1 MASAIKNISYRTV
14 DQLLDAVRIDF
25 GSFQQAGDIDAAPL
39 IKLAQKINYELG
51 LKIYM
56 PKETIIEI
64 NNSRAKLP
72 ADFYQLQLAL
82 LCSHYREISTA
93 PWNGNVWLEQIVTE
107 TSGTTCDICQVTHT
121 GQCPIVVSNPYIQ
134 GATRSFCNGT
144 AEVKVLKYCQASVQC
159 YENFERLY
167 IEPTRNASAFCVN
180 SQFKGACNTAQIV
193 GNFIETSVDCGK
205 IYVAYLGQLEDEEGN
220 LLVLDHPTI
229 NLYYEYRLKKA
240 VMENLYL
247 NGDDMLQRLQY
258 VDRELENYRQQALSI
273 VNTSDFRELV
283 RMAQVIRQ
291 MTNRRYA
298 FPLDRFH
305 GYISWSNPID
315 VI

>member
-1 MASAIKNISYRTV
+1 MASAIKTLSYRTI
-14 DQLLDAVRIDF
+14 DQLLDSIRIDL

-56 PKETIIEI
+56 PKETILEI
-64 NNSRAKLP
+64 VHNKAKLP

-82 LCSHYREISTA
+82 LCSSYREISTA
-93 PWNGNVWLEQIVTE
+93 PWNGNVWLEEVVKEPTK
-107 TSGTTCDICQVTHT
+107 TNCDICNVEHV
-121 GQCPIVVSNPYIQ
+121 GQCPIVVENPYIQ
-134 GATRSFCNGT
+134 GKTRSFCNGEG
-144 AEVKVLKYCQASVQC
+144 EVKVLQYCQSSVSC

-180 SQFKGACNTAQIV
+180 SQFKGACNQGQIV
-193 GNFIETSVDCGK
+193 GNFLETSVNCGK
-205 IYVAYLGQLEDEEGN
+205 VYIAYLGQLEDEDGN

-240 VMENLYL
+240 VLENLYI
-247 NGDDMLQRLQY
+247 NGDDMIQRLQY
-258 VDRELENYRQQALSI
+258 IDRELENYRQQALSI
-273 VNTSDFRELV
+273 ANTTDFRELV

-315 VI
+315 YI